1 MTTDKNLPSVDK
13 QVLSNLIERG
23 GHNNRDLFRP
33 FILKY
38 LNPSMR
44 EIIWK
49 GCLFD
54 TFKYQEINSFMSS
67 TQQYKVSSDDKII
80 T

>member
-1 MTTDKNLPSVDK
+1 MTADKNLPSVDR
-13 QVLSNLIERG
+13 QVLNNLIERG
-23 GHNNRDLFRP
+23 GHYNRDLFRP

-54 TFKYQEINSFMSS
+54 AFKQQDITAFMTS
-67 TQQYKVSSDDKII
+67 V
-80 T
+80 